1 MLNVSKPSD
10 LKKLDK
16 LLREMNK
23 PSEPE
28 LIELSPLELKLEKVR
43 LKEDGR
49 KAAGIRRAKK
59 NHERRLKKAENQRGM
74 YRRKVRRWEAAANDG
89 NWYPLVKRRWV
100 QKGMKIS
107 LTEAE
112 WNEHIA
118 PHLPVDDVITVR
130 RYNSKDKKITLDRIY
145 VTSEDNK
152 STVYFDGK
160 EYAMHKLGYI
170 LADSDQRSEQLTP
183 DEAQS

>member
-1 MLNVSKPSD
+1 MPVVLVALILLARIGKMYPAGTPVKVTTTLSLVTRAQLPVVVHTITDRVGKSTVSLVATS
-10 LKKLDK
+10 
-16 LLREMNK
+16 
-23 PSEPE
+23 
-28 LIELSPLELKLEKVR
+28 
-43 LKEDGR
+43 
-49 KAAGIRRAKK
+49 
-59 NHERRLKKAENQRGM
+59 
-74 YRRKVRRWEAAANDG
+74 AANDG

-170 LADSDQRSEQLTP
+170 LTDSDQQREHTLTP